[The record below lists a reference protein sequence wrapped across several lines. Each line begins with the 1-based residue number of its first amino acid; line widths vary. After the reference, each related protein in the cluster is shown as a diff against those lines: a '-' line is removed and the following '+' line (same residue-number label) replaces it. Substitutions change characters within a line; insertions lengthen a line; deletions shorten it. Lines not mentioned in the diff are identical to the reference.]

1 MIKQQTATAKKKV
14 DDLTFCQRVSYLSV
28 CQPLSLSVVQ
38 SVCLSA
44 CLSSCLLVFL
54 SVSPFCQPAFLSV

>member
-28 CQPLSLSVVQ
+28 CQPLSLSV
-38 SVCLSA
+38 
-44 CLSSCLLVFL
+44 FL
-54 SVSPFCQPAFLSV
+54 SVSLSVCQPFCLSAFLSVSLSVCSSGEE